1 MTKRKTHEEFIDE
14 FYNMCQ
20 SIDVLGTYKTTDT
33 PIECRC
39 KDCNHVWFPTP
50 NKLLHGRRCPVC
62 ANKKRGIHIE
72 RKEFIDKLGKA
83 NTLVELVGEY
93 EGGHRKTSF
102 KCVKCGTIWEASPYS
117 LLAGHGCPLCAH
129 TGTSFSEQFITN
141 ALKYALGEEN
151 VITRSKKLIGKELDI
166 YIPGKR
172 IAIEYNGWF
181 WHKNKIASDIKKA
194 ELCVQSNC
202 RLISI
207 YDACPE
213 TYLPLNNDYI
223 TFEKD
228 LALEP
233 GYTTLK
239 TLVELLL
246 DEYLHCQT
254 TFNESAWE
262 QIIHKSLLNSRKKS
276 TEEFKKEFYSL
287 CDSIEILGEYKKS
300 SIPIACR
307 CKICGYEWSVT
318 PNDLLCG
325 SRCADCSGV
334 RKLTHNEFINRLSQ
348 KNESYRKGEIE
359 VLDNYI
365 SSSHKITVKCAAFRS
380 FSSMNSS
387 S

>member
-1 MTKRKTHEEFIDE
+1 MK
-14 FYNMCQ
+14 
-20 SIDVLGTYKTTDT
+20 
-33 PIECRC
+33 
-39 KDCNHVWFPTP
+39 
-50 NKLLHGRRCPVC
+50 
-62 ANKKRGIHIE
+62 
-72 RKEFIDKLGKA
+72 
-83 NTLVELVGEY
+83 
-93 EGGHRKTSF
+93 GGHRKTSF

-117 LLAGHGCPLCAH
+117 LIAGHGCPLCAH

-141 ALKYALGEEN
+141 ELKYALGEEN

-246 DEYLHCQT
+246 DEYLHCLMVAAAFSAKRPFANAST
-254 TFNESAWE
+254 TARCRKL
-262 QIIHKSLLNSRKKS
+262 HSLPNSNCSRY
-276 TEEFKKEFYSL
+276 TNCFYS
-287 CDSIEILGEYKKS
+287 SI
-300 SIPIACR
+300 
-307 CKICGYEWSVT
+307 
-318 PNDLLCG
+318 
-325 SRCADCSGV
+325 
-334 RKLTHNEFINRLSQ
+334 
-348 KNESYRKGEIE
+348 
-359 VLDNYI
+359 I
-365 SSSHKITVKCAAFRS
+365 SS
-380 FSSMNSS
+380 FSSSRFLFLDFCESKNFPSDSNTPVGSLSS
-387 S
+387 L